1 VPPNCMS
8 MSIHAANP
16 FSLYENIAW
25 KRSCTPAVE
34 YAEIEE
40 LLRCAQYPLLSEDSM
55 GTSSVVSDPVPIA
68 MGNLVKKIFMSHKK
82 SLMLFH
88 KKPKRLIGIKA
99 N

>member
-25 KRSCTPAVE
+25 QRSCTPAVG

-40 LLRCAQYPLLSEDSM
+40 LSRYAQYPLLSEDSM
-55 GTSSVVSDPVPIA
+55 GTSFVVSDPVPIA
-68 MGNLVKKIFMSHKK
+68 MGNLVKKFLCHIKNPLCFFIK
-82 SLMLFH
+82 SR
-88 KKPKRLIGIKA
+88 KD
-99 N
+99 